1 MNATFFPMHFMGLAG
16 MPRRVPDYPDAYAF
30 WNSMSSVGSLIS
42 LLSLVIFFNLLYH
55 SFQSRSEGLVSSE

>member
-55 SFQSRSEGLVSSE
+55 SFQKLLL